1 MKLSFFL
8 ILPDVQV
15 SGYIVPRPAMPVP
28 RRFSVS
34 SCHSP
39 RSSKVRAGIG
49 NLWQELAALTV
60 FAPILLAVSVRCFS

>member
-28 RRFSVS
+28 RRFSVR

-39 RSSKVRAGIG
+39 RSSKFRAGIG
-49 NLWQELAALTV
+49 NLWQLAALTV
-60 FAPILLAVSVRCFS
+60 FALILLAVSVRCFS